1 MNLDPTDEQTALAA
15 ALRSFLDDVEPLETL
30 READPA
36 DSPFDRTTW
45 SRLAT
50 EIGVHGILLPEE
62 VDGSAGDLMD
72 IVAAFEEIGRSLIP
86 GPYLASVVQAPILLA
101 AAETEQSRQWSRQ
114 LVLGELVISVH
125 SSKVDIR
132 AGGSLGATSVSG
144 TVGPVPFVAD
154 ADLLLCVTAAD
165 ELVAVPLSERP
176 PIQRHI
182 SIDPTQRF
190 GTVTLDDA
198 PAVVLAQGE
207 RVADAHAQSLAWA
220 ATALAAEQV
229 GSAGKCVDMAQEY
242 AKQRTQFGRAI
253 GSFQAIKHLI
263 AEMFIEVTFARRTTW
278 LAAWELANAVPS
290 RAPRAAWSQ
299 AATAL
304 QLAASAN
311 VQVHG
316 GIAITWD
323 HNAHWYLKRA
333 AATKALFGSPAE
345 HHDALGAELVRA

>member
-1 MNLDPTDEQTALAA
+1 MNLDPTDEQRALAA
-15 ALRSFLDDVEPLETL
+15 ALREFLDDVEPLEGL
-30 READPA
+30 RDADLT

-72 IVAAFEEIGRSLIP
+72 IVAAFEQIGRSLIP
-86 GPYLASVVQAPILLA
+86 GPYLASVVQAPTLLA
-101 AAETEQSRQWSRQ
+101 ASDTEQSRQWSTQ
-114 LVLGELVISVH
+114 LAQGELVISVP
-125 SSKVDIR
+125 SGKVDVRID
-132 AGGSLGATSVSG
+132 GSIGATCVSG
-144 TVGPVPFVAD
+144 TVGPLPFVAD
-154 ADLLLCVTAAD
+154 ADLLLFVTAAD
-165 ELVAVPLSERP
+165 ELVAVPLQDRP
-176 PIQRHI
+176 PSQQHV

-190 GTVTLDDA
+190 GAATLDA
-198 PAVVLAQGE
+198 TPAVVLARGE
-207 RVADAHAQSLAWA
+207 RVASAYEQSLAWA

-229 GSAGKCVDMAQEY
+229 GAAGKCVDMAQEY
-242 AKQRTQFGRAI
+242 AKQRTQFGRPI
-253 GSFQAIKHLI
+253 GSFQAIKHLV
-263 AEMFIEVTFARRTTW
+263 AEMFIEVTLARRATW
-278 LAAWELANAVPS
+278 LAAWELSNEVIS

-316 GIAITWD
+316 GIAITWE

-333 AATKALFGSPAE
+333 VATKALFGSPAD
-345 HHDALGAELVRA
+345 HHDALGAELVRG

>member
-1 MNLDPTDEQTALAA
+1 MNLDPTDEQAALAA

-30 READPA
+30 RDADPA

-101 AAETEQSRQWSRQ
+101 AAETEQSRQWSTQ
-114 LVLGELVISVH
+114 LVLGELVISVP
-125 SSKVDIR
+125 SEKVDIR
-132 AGGSLGATSVSG
+132 TGGSLGATSVSG

-154 ADLLLCVTAAD
+154 ADLLLFVTAAD

-176 PIQRHI
+176 PIQQHI

-190 GTVTLDDA
+190 GTVTLDDT

-207 RVADAHAQSLAWA
+207 RVADAYAQSLAWA

-229 GSAGKCVDMAQEY
+229 GAAGKCVDMAQEY
-242 AKQRTQFGRAI
+242 AKQRTQFGRSI

-278 LAAWELANAVPS
+278 LAAWELANAVTS